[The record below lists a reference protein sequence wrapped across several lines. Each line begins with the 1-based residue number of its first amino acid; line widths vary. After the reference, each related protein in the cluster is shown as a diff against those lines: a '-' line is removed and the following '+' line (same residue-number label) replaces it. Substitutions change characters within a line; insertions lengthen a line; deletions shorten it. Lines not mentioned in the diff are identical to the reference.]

1 MGLRDGARPS
11 RDSTSD
17 SLLEYGACFGC
28 RKAGWDDD
36 IRVQHQ
42 KLGSYDGEFVELLLL
57 VLAVYQSLEFPLL
70 P

>member
-1 MGLRDGARPS
+1 MGLRDGTRPS

-28 RKAGWDDD
+28 RKAGWLVDDD

-42 KLGSYDGEFVELLLL
+42 SYDGELVELLFR